1 MTGKLDKAV
10 LAYSVVL
17 TTLLGGF
24 AVTRA
29 VSAPEKMAFS
39 EIDVQRI
46 NLREK
51 DGTLRMV
58 IANTDR
64 LPGIIMKGKEWP
76 HASRRGAGILFFNDE
91 GTENGGFGF
100 GGARDKDGKV
110 ESNGNLS
117 FDQYE
122 QDQVVHLFQ
131 TERNGRRAAGL
142 QINDRPDA
150 PLDIPLLS
158 GIESM
163 PDGPEKQAKIKALID
178 AGAGGHPRL
187 FVGKADKASVLSLKD
202 AKGKDRLM
210 LKVDAD
216 GTTAIQFLD
225 ETGKV
230 VKSVSP

>member
-1 MTGKLDKAV
+1 MIKLDRLV
-10 LAYSVVL
+10 LAYSVAV

-24 AVTRA
+24 AVSEA
-29 VSAPEKMAFS
+29 VSAPEKASFG

-76 HASRRGAGILFFNDE
+76 HADRRGAGILFFNDE

-100 GGARDKDGKV
+100 GGGRDKDGKV
-110 ESNGNLS
+110 RSSGNLS

-131 TERNGRRAAGL
+131 TESDGRRAAGL

-150 PLDIPLLS
+150 ALDIPMLS
-158 GIESM
+158 ALESM
-163 PDGPEKQAKIKALID
+163 PDGPEKQAKVKALID
-178 AGAGGHPRL
+178 AGVGGHTRL
-187 FVGKADKASVLSLKD
+187 FVGKSDKTAVLTLKD

-210 LKVDAD
+210 LKVDPD
-216 GTTAIQFLD
+216 GTAAIQFLD
-225 ETGKV
+225 EAGKV
-230 VKSVSP
+230 VKSVAP